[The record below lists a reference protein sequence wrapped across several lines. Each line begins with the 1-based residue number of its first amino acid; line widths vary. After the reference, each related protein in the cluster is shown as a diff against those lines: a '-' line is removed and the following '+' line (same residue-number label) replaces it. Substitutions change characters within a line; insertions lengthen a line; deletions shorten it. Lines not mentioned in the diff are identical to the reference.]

1 MSRRL
6 LAHLALFGANLIYGI
21 NYTLAKDVMPDFIQ
35 PLGFIF
41 LRVSGAI
48 LLFWLCYRLFF
59 YEKVA
64 KSDLFKL
71 ALCGLFGVAINQML
85 FFEGLNLTTPINAA
99 VIMVTNPILVLIIG
113 AFLAAEVITKRK
125 MLGITLGATGAISL
139 ITYGGAV
146 ELNSNHLWGN
156 IMVLI
161 NAASYGVYLV
171 LVKPLMQ
178 KYKPITVISWV
189 FLFGFFLIFPF
200 GWGQFQAIEW
210 SIMPTGILWKAAFV
224 VVCTTFMAYLLNIYG
239 LKSLNPSTVSTYIYL
254 QPVLASMVAI
264 FTNSDSLSLIKLGAA
279 LVISSG
285 VYLVSV
291 KPKKKK
297 KKYKG

>member
-1 MSRRL
+1 MSKRL
-6 LAHLALFGANLIYGI
+6 LAHIALFTANLIYGI
-21 NYTLAKDVMPDFIQ
+21 NYTVAKDVMPDFIQ

-41 LRVSGAI
+41 LRVSGAV

-64 KSDLFKL
+64 KADLFKL

-99 VIMVTNPILVLIIG
+99 VIMVTNPILVLIMG
-113 AFLAAEVITKRK
+113 AFLATETITKRK
-125 MLGITLGATGAISL
+125 MLGIALGATGAISL

-146 ELNSNHLWGN
+146 ELNSDHFWGN

-161 NAASYGVYLV
+161 NAASYAVYLV

-189 FLFGFFLIFPF
+189 FLFGILYVIPF
-200 GWGQFQAIEW
+200 GWGEFQAIEW
-210 SIMPTGILWKAAFV
+210 ANIPTDILWKAAFV
-224 VVCTTFMAYLLNIYG
+224 VICTTFMAYLLNIYG

-254 QPVLASMVAI
+254 QPVLASLVAI
-264 FTNSDSLSLIKLGAA
+264 FTGSDSLCPVKIGAA
-279 LVISSG
+279 LIIFSG

-291 KPKKKK
+291 RPKQN
-297 KKYKG
+297 

>member
-1 MSRRL
+1 MSKRL
-6 LAHLALFGANLIYGI
+6 LAHIALFTANLIYGI
-21 NYTLAKDVMPDFIQ
+21 NYTVAKDVMPDFIL

-41 LRVSGAI
+41 LRVSGAV
-48 LLFWLCYRLFF
+48 LLFWLCYSLFF

-64 KSDLFKL
+64 KGDLFKL

-85 FFEGLNLTTPINAA
+85 FFKGLNLTTPINAA
-99 VIMVTNPILVLIIG
+99 VIMVTNPILVLITG
-113 AFLAAEVITKRK
+113 AFLATEAITKRK
-125 MLGITLGATGAISL
+125 MLGIALGATGAILL

-146 ELNSNHLWGN
+146 ELNPDHFWGN

-189 FLFGFFLIFPF
+189 FLFGFIFVTPF
-200 GWGQFQAIEW
+200 GWGDFQAIEW
-210 SIMPTGILWKAAFV
+210 ASMPTNILFKAAFV
-224 VVCTTFMAYLLNIYG
+224 VICTTFMAYLLNIYG

-254 QPVLASMVAI
+254 QPVLASLVAL
-264 FTNSDSLSLIKLGAA
+264 FVSSDSLSLVKIVAA
-279 LVISSG
+279 LIIFAG

-291 KPKKKK
+291 RPRQN
-297 KKYKG
+297 

>member
-291 KPKKKK
+291 KPKK
-297 KKYKG
+297 YKG

>member
-1 MSRRL
+1 MSKRL
-6 LAHLALFGANLIYGI
+6 LAHLALFTANLIYGI
-21 NYTLAKDVMPDFIQ
+21 NYTVAKDVMPDFIQ

-41 LRVSGAI
+41 IRVSGAV
-48 LLFWLCYRLFF
+48 LLFWFFYRFFF
-59 YEKVA
+59 YEKVDR
-64 KSDLFKL
+64 KDLFKL

-85 FFEGLNLTTPINAA
+85 FFKGLNLTTPINAA
-99 VIMVTNPILVLIIG
+99 VIMVTNPILVLIMG
-113 AFLAAEVITKRK
+113 ALLTTEQITKRK
-125 MLGITLGATGAISL
+125 LLGIGVGALGALSL

-146 ELNSNHLWGN
+146 EMNSDHFWGN

-189 FLFGFFLIFPF
+189 FIFGFIYVIPF
-200 GWGQFQAIEW
+200 GWGEFQSVDWGA
-210 SIMPTGILWKAAFV
+210 MPSNILWRVAFV
-224 VVCTTFMAYLLNIYG
+224 VLGTTFMAYLLNIYG

-254 QPVLASMVAI
+254 QPVLASIIALLAGSDQLSFIKVAATITI
-264 FTNSDSLSLIKLGAA
+264 F
-279 LVISSG
+279 VG

-291 KPKKKK
+291 PKKRTTS
-297 KKYKG
+297 

>member
-1 MSRRL
+1 ML
-6 LAHLALFGANLIYGI
+6 CL
-21 NYTLAKDVMPDFIQ
+21 TLQ

-41 LRVSGAI
+41 LRVSGAV
-48 LLFWLCYRLFF
+48 LLFWFCYRLFF
-59 YEKVA
+59 YEKVV

-99 VIMVTNPILVLIIG
+99 VIMVTNPILVLIMG
-113 AFLAAEVITKRK
+113 AFATEAITKRK
-125 MLGITLGATGAISL
+125 ILGIALGATGAISL

-146 ELNSNHLWGN
+146 ELNPDHFWGN

-189 FLFGFFLIFPF
+189 FLFGFIFVIPF
-200 GWGQFQAIEW
+200 GWEEFQVIEW
-210 SIMPTGILWKAAFV
+210 TSMPTDILWKAAFV
-224 VVCTTFMAYLLNIYG
+224 VICTTFMAYLLNIYG
-239 LKSLNPSTVSTYIYL
+239 LNSLNPSTVSTYIYL
-254 QPVLASMVAI
+254 QPVLASLVAI
-264 FTNSDSLSLIKLGAA
+264 FAGSDSLSPIKIGAA
-279 LVISSG
+279 LIIFTG

-291 KPKKKK
+291 RPKQ
-297 KKYKG
+297 Y

>member
-1 MSRRL
+1 MSKRL
-6 LAHLALFGANLIYGI
+6 LAHIALFTANLIYGI
-21 NYTLAKDVMPDFIQ
+21 NYTVAKDVMPDFIQ

-41 LRVSGAI
+41 LRVSGAV

-59 YEKVA
+59 YEKVS
-64 KSDLFKL
+64 KGDFFKL

-85 FFEGLNLTTPINAA
+85 FFKGLNLTTPINAA
-99 VIMVTNPILVLIIG
+99 VIMVTNPILVLIMG
-113 AFLAAEVITKRK
+113 AFLASETITKRK
-125 MLGITLGATGAISL
+125 ILGIALGATGAISL

-146 ELNSNHLWGN
+146 ELNTDHFWGN

-189 FLFGFFLIFPF
+189 FLFGFIYVIPF
-200 GWGQFQAIEW
+200 GWGEFQVIEW
-210 SIMPTGILWKAAFV
+210 TSMPTEILWKAAFV
-224 VVCTTFMAYLLNIYG
+224 VICTTFMAYLLNIYG

-254 QPVLASMVAI
+254 QPVLASLVAI
-264 FTNSDSLSLIKLGAA
+264 FAGSDSLSPIKIGAA
-279 LVISSG
+279 LIIFAG

-291 KPKKKK
+291 RPKQN
-297 KKYKG
+297 